1 MSKTNLYVVKFDIG
15 RNGDDLDAVRVKA
28 FSSRMK
34 AQAYVEAKVRDMFK
48 EDFRPERGF
57 WNNPWLYCYR
67 SDEDPANEYLWEIE
81 EVEVE
86 EGAGLPDV
94 PEVEKENKALKAENA
109 KLKADVEKL
118 SSQIAAAECW
128 LTMWDGGW
136 DYGKE
141 VILENVNAA
150 KAILKGSKEAD
161 SKIREMFEG
170 WLKARNADI
179 SHS

>member
-1 MSKTNLYVVKFDIG
+1 MAAKKIHVVKFDIG
-15 RNGDDLDAVRVKA
+15 PSDDYLDAVHVKA
-28 FSSRMK
+28 FASWMK

-48 EDFRPERGF
+48 EGFRPERGF
-57 WNNPWLYCYR
+57 WNDPWMYCYR
-67 SDEDPANEYLWEIE
+67 PDEDPANEHLWNIE

-86 EGAGLPDV
+86 EGVGLPDI
-94 PEVEKENKALKAENA
+94 PDVEKENKALKTENA
-109 KLKADVEKL
+109 KLKTDVEKL
-118 SSQIAAAECW
+118 SSQIVAAECW

-161 SKIREMFEG
+161 GKIREMFEG
-170 WLKARNADI
+170 WLKSREAGK
-179 SHS
+179 